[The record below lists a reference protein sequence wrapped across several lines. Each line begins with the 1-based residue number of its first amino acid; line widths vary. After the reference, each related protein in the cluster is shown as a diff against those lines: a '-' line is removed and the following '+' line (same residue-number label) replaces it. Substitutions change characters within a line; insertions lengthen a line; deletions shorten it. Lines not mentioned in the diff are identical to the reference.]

1 MLRLPDPEPPPQPP
15 QGEPP
20 RRRERTAQARDAEVA
35 DAARNPLFRAID
47 GGRVDAGP
55 EERPRPRR
63 GSARRAHLS
72 VSPDQSPGAPPARAR
87 ARAAESDGADTGTER
102 MRPECYGCPVGI
114 AFGTVANASPD
125 TLDHLFAASREM
137 VAAARSVI
145 EALEANLERRVPR
158 GQAKRIPLT

>member
-1 MLRLPDPEPPPQPP
+1 MLRLPDPEPPPQPL
-15 QGEPP
+15 QGEPA
-20 RRRERTAQARDAEVA
+20 RRRERTTQARDAGVA

-47 GGRVDAGP
+47 GGRVDASS

-72 VSPDQSPGAPPARAR
+72 VSPEQSQGAPPARAR
-87 ARAAESDGADTGTER
+87 AGKAEPGADAGTER

-158 GQAKRIPLT
+158 GQAQRIPLE

>member
-1 MLRLPDPEPPPQPP
+1 
-15 QGEPP
+15 
-20 RRRERTAQARDAEVA
+20 
-35 DAARNPLFRAID
+35 
-47 GGRVDAGP
+47 
-55 EERPRPRR
+55 
-63 GSARRAHLS
+63 
-72 VSPDQSPGAPPARAR
+72 
-87 ARAAESDGADTGTER
+87 